1 MAFWRNRA
9 LGWAAVGLSLRRLIS
24 STVTWPL
31 ATSAEDR
38 VATWEMSLSA
48 FAAVA
53 KTYGDAAKIT
63 AKSVSR
69 IALIFDN
76 RGKLDFIF
84 LINRRHFGRATCSAT
99 KSNRL
104 AIIKSMHHI
113 DIVAADIQDFNRILR
128 KSAGKIN
135 RTMWIRVQDN
145 AALGP

>member
-1 MAFWRNRA
+1 
-9 LGWAAVGLSLRRLIS
+9 
-24 STVTWPL
+24 
-31 ATSAEDR
+31 
-38 VATWEMSLSA
+38 MSLSA

-84 LINRRHFGRATCSAT
+84 LINRRPVFAKSFAAAGHSQTFWPSDPPSLKLWRGKPCSAK

-135 RTMWIRVQDN
+135 RTHLKDVDQGS
-145 AALGP
+145 GPR